1 LPDFPVVDTHVPLY
15 DPRRLSYP
23 WMKREPAL
31 DCPSLADDFVRL
43 TAGVDIEAMVFVG
56 VDTVRGDHL
65 KEALR
70 AGTGGGR
77 TAALRNDCINAV

>member
-1 LPDFPVVDTHVPLY
+1 MSLCDPAATQLSVDEART
-15 DPRRLSYP
+15 
-23 WMKREPAL
+23 AL

-77 TAALRNDCINAV
+77 TVALRNDCINAV